1 MSAVLPVPERRPPR
15 YALLRALGRDRTAAA
30 GLLLLAFF
38 LLVAPAAPLL
48 APFPPDAADP
58 RLRLMPPGTPGHPL
72 GLDHQGRDLLSRL
85 IWATRPSLV
94 TGVVPVLQGALIALP
109 LGLLAAWYHRLG
121 HLILRTI
128 DALFAIP
135 MVLLAIMIAAF
146 MGPGM
151 VNMILA
157 LVITLIPYDTRVVYQ
172 AARGQIDLGYVGALR
187 ATATPVPV
195 ILFVE
200 LLPNVASPAI
210 VYSSTIVG
218 STVIAAAGLSFL
230 GLGVQPPT
238 AEWGIMVSE
247 GRSVIFTAPHAAAL
261 PGLAITLLVV
271 AFNLV
276 GDGLRDAL
284 DPRVAAT
291 LEEGQR

>member
-15 YALLRALGRDRTAAA
+15 YALLRALGRDRTAAV

-121 HLILRTI
+121 RLILRTI

-157 LVITLIPYDTRVVYQ
+157 LVITLIPYDTRLIYQ
-172 AARGQIDLGYVGALR
+172 AARGQIDLGYVEALR

-210 VYSSTIVG
+210 VT
-218 STVIAAAGLSFL
+218 
-230 GLGVQPPT
+230 
-238 AEWGIMVSE
+238 
-247 GRSVIFTAPHAAAL
+247 
-261 PGLAITLLVV
+261 
-271 AFNLV
+271 
-276 GDGLRDAL
+276 
-284 DPRVAAT
+284 PRPSWA
-291 LEEGQR
+291 RP